1 MDFAT
6 GCPGRDRSS
15 WTPDD
20 VFELPCTECGAQ
32 IEFFKDDKR
41 RYCPACGACNPNPRH
56 DAGCAAWCPA
66 AAKCSTGRNALGDDD
81 SLC

>member
-1 MDFAT
+1 MDFAR

-20 VFELPCTECGAQ
+20 VFELPCVECGAA

-41 RYCPACGACNPNPRH
+41 RYCPACGACNPNPRQ
-56 DAGCAAWCPA
+56 DVGCAAWCAA
-66 AAKCSTGRNALGDDD
+66 AAKCSVGRNALGDE
-81 SLC
+81 SLG

>member
-1 MDFAT
+1 MDFAK

-20 VFELPCTECGAQ
+20 VFELPCSECGAS

-41 RYCPACGACNPNPRH
+41 RYCPACGACNPNPRQ
-56 DAGCAAWCPA
+56 DVGCAAWCA
-66 AAKCSTGRNALGDDD
+66 AADKCSVGRNALGD
-81 SLC
+81 